1 MFCARLESDE
11 REDSV
16 GGLCYLML
24 PSVIFHFALVNENR
38 LATRSENSSNSSK
51 SEGTPQSLFKI

>member
-1 MFCARLESDE
+1 MFCARLESGK

-24 PSVIFHFALVNENR
+24 LSVIFYFTSINENR
-38 LATRSENSSNSSK
+38 LVIRSETVITAAK
-51 SEGTPQSLFKI
+51 LKELPKSLFKI